1 MLNNGVWPAQSP
13 DLNPIENMWA
23 YVAHQLQGQVF
34 CSRDELWKA
43 VKASIEAVPA
53 AYIQKLYASMPKR
66 LFAVIGAKVGH
77 TKY

>member
-23 YVAHQLQGQVF
+23 YVARQMQGQVF

-43 VKASIEAVPA
+43 SIEAVPA
-53 AYIQKLYASMPKR
+53 ADIQKLYASMPKR